1 MAHSQ
6 VLHYYNKV
14 GRPLQRVDGP
24 IGALLGKLLLC
35 EVLANIDSNSH
46 DDDKALHD
54 VSVRR
59 VDVHELQSDLH
70 QLEDQHADEDAG
82 DSADT
87 AGGGDAADG
96 RSCDSVQLIALSGV
110 DGGAAG
116 LAASRQP
123 ARPNMQEARM

>member
-1 MAHSQ
+1 MLPEKHKHGDNMVLTRSQCIAVGRLCRTELALSGAHAPALPKGEALAHSQ

-35 EVLANIDSNSH
+35 EVLANIDRNSH

-70 QLEDQHADEDAG
+70 
-82 DSADT
+82 
-87 AGGGDAADG
+87 
-96 RSCDSVQLIALSGV
+96 
-110 DGGAAG
+110 
-116 LAASRQP
+116 
-123 ARPNMQEARM
+123 

>member
-1 MAHSQ
+1 MLMFLWQHPCPLRHCSAMPPLPKGEALAHSQ

-70 QLEDQHADEDAG
+70 QLEDQHTDEDAG

-87 AGGGDAADG
+87 AGGGDAAG
-96 RSCDSVQLIALSGV
+96 W
-110 DGGAAG
+110 
-116 LAASRQP
+116 
-123 ARPNMQEARM
+123 